1 MIETRKEK
9 AIELFKQ
16 GYNCAQAVFAAYAD
30 LYDIPEDLA
39 FKIPASFGAGVGRMR
54 EVCGC
59 VSGMALIAGLE
70 TGATE
75 GTDHDSKAHNYAVVQ
90 EMAKIFRERGGG
102 SIVCRELLGLKKPEG
117 SSVPSERTQEYY
129 KKRPCAELVGIACD
143 IIEETF
149 EINKRPL
156 A

>member
-1 MIETRKEK
+1 MVETRREK

-16 GYNCAQAVFAAYAD
+16 GYNCAQSVFAAYAD
-30 LYDIPEDLA
+30 LYDIPEDFA
-39 FKIPASFGAGVGRMR
+39 FRLSASFGAGVGRMR

-59 VSGMALIAGLE
+59 VSGMSLIAGIK

-75 GTDHDSKAHNYAVVQ
+75 GTDHDTKAHNYAVVQ
-90 EMAKIFRERGGG
+90 EMAKKFKERGGG
-102 SIVCRELLGLKKPEG
+102 SIVCKDLLGIKSAEG

-129 KKRPCAELVGIACD
+129 KKRPCVELVGIACD